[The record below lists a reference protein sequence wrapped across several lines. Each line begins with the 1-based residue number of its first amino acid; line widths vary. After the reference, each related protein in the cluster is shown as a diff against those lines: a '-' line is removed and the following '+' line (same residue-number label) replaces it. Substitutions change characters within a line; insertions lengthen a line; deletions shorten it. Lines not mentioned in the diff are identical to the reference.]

1 METYERSLA
10 ESDWLHARRKLL
22 YQEVVCHIKAC
33 SIDLYSFDRLSS
45 TLNLK
50 QKVYRGLSEI
60 PLDQITGSVGRYN
73 DFSSA
78 FLPRK
83 KHIRDRW
90 LGIDQAMQKGI
101 TPPIDLYQ
109 IGQSY
114 FVMDGNHRVS
124 VAREL
129 GYETIEAEVWEF
141 PPPEDISGEMD
152 LDQELITLE
161 REAFIGKV
169 GEKNSKAALSIVFT
183 RPGGCEALSGQ
194 IELYRTGVKRERNR
208 SLTFEQAFTAW
219 YEEVYLPS
227 IDAIREMGVLSA
239 FPERT
244 EADLFIWT
252 WKKGISLEDL
262 ELGDEESTE

>member
-1 METYERSLA
+1 MA
-10 ESDWLHARRKLL
+10 ESDWLHARRRLL

-33 SIDLYSFDRLSS
+33 SVDLYSFDKLRN

-50 QKVYRGLSEI
+50 QKVYRGLLEV
-60 PLDQITGSVGRYN
+60 PLTQIRGSVGRYT

-101 TPPIDLYQ
+101 TPPVELYQ
-109 IGQSY
+109 LGQTY

-124 VAREL
+124 VAKEL

-141 PPPEDISGEMD
+141 PPPSGLNSESD
-152 LDQELITLE
+152 FDQELIKLE
-161 REAFIGKV
+161 RDAFIERAGAPNK
-169 GEKNSKAALSIVFT
+169 KAALSIIFT
-183 RPGGCEALSGQ
+183 RPGGCEGLTKQ
-194 IELYRTGVKRERNR
+194 IELYRAGVKKERNR
-208 SLTFEQAFTAW
+208 SLSFEAAFEAW
-219 YEEVYLPS
+219 YEEVYTPS
-227 IDAIREMGVLSA
+227 IEAILEIGVLSV
-239 FPERT
+239 FPDRT

-252 WKKGISLEDL
+252 WKNGLRLEDL
-262 ELGDEESTE
+262 ELGLDENVN